1 MFCDICDWGLI
12 SFPAGRPSLPLPPS
26 AAVND
31 IALDI
36 DPLPPSDGIGRISK
50 VQMTSVGWD
59 ERRVAEDEVGAMK
72 DDQRKWECRG
82 EASMDKES
90 EHSCVW
96 CSK

>member
-1 MFCDICDWGLI
+1 MFCDICDWGRI
-12 SFPAGRPSLPLPPS
+12 SFPAGRLSLPLPPS

-36 DPLPPSDGIGRISK
+36 DPLPSNGIGRISK

-72 DDQRKWECRG
+72 DDQRKEECHE
-82 EASMDKES
+82 EASTNKEC

-96 CSK
+96 YSK